1 VKRKSDKK
9 EKRQNVT
16 ATVLKV
22 NNFLIVKIK
31 REPDSRTLGFIRTLK
46 S

>member
-31 REPDSRTLGFIRTLK
+31 RVPDSKALGFIGTLK